1 MASEEGIRQAVLNVL
16 RNAQPAALTA
26 DEVVGAVENQSESAA
41 AGDVRDALRT
51 LVDEDRIEKLDE
63 DDAVRYR
70 MS

>member
-1 MASEEGIRQAVLNVL
+1 MASEEGNQQAVLNVL
-16 RNAQPAALTA
+16 QNAQPAALTA

-51 LVDEDRIEKLDE
+51 LVDEERIEELDE